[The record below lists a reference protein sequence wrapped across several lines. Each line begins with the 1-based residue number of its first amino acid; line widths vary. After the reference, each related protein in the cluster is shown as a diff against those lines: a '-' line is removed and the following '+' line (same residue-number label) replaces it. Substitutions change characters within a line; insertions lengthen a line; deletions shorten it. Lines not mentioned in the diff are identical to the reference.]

1 MTRAL
6 PHRAEGG
13 FTLIEIMV
21 SLAIL
26 GLILATFAQVLSGS
40 LLSSQRVDSGTEAL
54 LFARSTMDRIG
65 RDMPLRPG
73 VSRGTF
79 PGGGGWALSVRP
91 ATVTGRPSPTLAG
104 LATYLIELTVDKPP
118 FSPITLTSLRIAP
131 IPTAATP

>member
-1 MTRAL
+1 
-6 PHRAEGG
+6 
-13 FTLIEIMV
+13 
-21 SLAIL
+21 
-26 GLILATFAQVLSGS
+26 
-40 LLSSQRVDSGTEAL
+40 
-54 LFARSTMDRIG
+54 MDRIG

-73 VSRGTF
+73 VSRGRF
-79 PGGGGWALSVRP
+79 PGGGSWALSVRP